1 MIQEQPIPVF
11 DWFSNQFTVE
21 GRAESLAHL
30 GPHLV
35 PLIRP
40 GDRVLDLC
48 CGAGGVSFFLE
59 EQGAQVTG
67 IDLAPGLIALAREE
81 ANKRPSQASFSQGN
95 VLTQG
100 LGSGEYDLVVCLG
113 NPIVDFP
120 HEQFSRFRDK
130 VHQALKPAGRLAVEY
145 RDGVLRFLAM
155 SDPEE
160 VVEEGATGQ
169 IVRRFKEYDPEL
181 GAYKAEYRHLTS
193 GETYEARGYLYTG
206 PMIHMMMEAAF
217 ELESSVRLSESG
229 FLDVY
234 RKR

>member
-1 MIQEQPIPVF
+1 MTQEQPIPVF

-21 GRAESLAHL
+21 GRAESLTHL

-35 PLIRP
+35 SLIQS

-81 ANKRPSQASFSQGN
+81 ATRRRSQASFSQGN
-95 VLTQG
+95 ALTHD
-100 LGSGEYDLVVCLG
+100 LGSDAYDLVVCLG
-113 NPIVDFP
+113 NPIENFP
-120 HEQFSRFRDK
+120 HKQFSRFRDK
-130 VHQALKPAGRLAVEY
+130 VHRALKPAGRLAIEY

-181 GAYKAEYRHLTS
+181 GAFMAELRHLAS
-193 GETYEARGYLYTG
+193 GETYEATAYLYTG
-206 PMIHMMMEAAF
+206 PMIHLMMEDAF
-217 ELESSVRLSESG
+217 ELERSIRLSKSG

-234 RKR
+234 LKR